1 MAEIRR
7 LAVCLDGTWNNR
19 DDSTNVLHHFAL
31 TSECRDK
38 RVGNDVV
45 TQLKLYLEGVGTGP
59 LDAITGGGFGFGLET
74 NVRAAYNWLVQNYQ
88 DETAFTPA
96 DEIYIF
102 GFSRGAFTARSLVG
116 FISTC
121 GLLRRG
127 APLTVNELWRTYC
140 LIGRAREHHSGPL
153 TDLFP
158 DPPVEF
164 RRITDLVW
172 DPWLIRQKEALAPR
186 PPGHVPGQRAA
197 TLTPTEE
204 LLVRW
209 SRRVKI
215 TYLGVYDTVGAVG
228 WDALAI
234 PGIRSRLALHH
245 NMRPT
250 TLIQK
255 CRHALAIDE
264 HRSSF
269 KHTPFVAYISGDTA
283 EGELKRIDSDL
294 GPRKDAQVDPVGAL
308 ASAWTKR
315 IEQRWFVGAHANVG
329 GGYASNPLA
338 QQPLSWLL
346 EGARDA
352 GLICDSLPKNG
363 APDKRLGPR
372 DSFMEFAKP
381 YWTIA
386 LRAKRTYRIIDPDPE
401 IRAERRLRRE
411 SSAFMLVNINEQ
423 VDPNAV
429 EYYARHDDV
438 EPPPNLV
445 EYARRKKARGN
456 DLTSLAERMPR
467 HPWMGNTV
475 APYIVLAL
483 WATLA
488 AGGVLAVDLVFRI
501 WIKEWPLAWWL
512 AVGAAV
518 FALVDWA
525 ESCQN
530 FTMAARGA
538 SPARRAFLDSIY
550 WTRALC
556 VVLVIFGTLGGMTS
570 LVVRG
575 ISAATLTEAL
585 EKSWYLMQYFGVIA
599 FGAGLGVGLGVVFNH
614 LYAGSPSPR
623 SSVVILAAVLTPL
636 VITAVIPFGI
646 IGVFEVWRIVAPALG
661 VVSATPSPIAPGAQ
675 FAGLLLLLQLSLIYF
690 VNALTWA
697 GEPMAKARLGSIVP
711 LQMCFTPGQIKS
723 CLDRW
728 CTMLR
733 GHAAARC
740 AMSAVVR
747 EALYRDIIGF
757 IPVYT
762 GVFTFGLWF
771 GSSQLE
777 WSWLQILWWALPLT
791 VLLAD
796 YGEDLCHLR
805 SLRLHQKGHH
815 PSIGLALVGGV
826 MTWVK
831 LIGFIGEGALTL
843 AIVTAATIRIY
854 EIPTDYGWR
863 GLVVLAISL
872 VAGLILGG
880 LTVGS
885 IVYRRIIGR
894 VRRHAEVSEDSRSV
908 PLTEST
914 GG

>member
-38 RVGNDVV
+38 RVDNDRV
-45 TQLKLYLEGVGTGP
+45 TQLKFYLEGVGTRP

-74 NVRAAYNWLVQNYQ
+74 NVRAAYDWLVQNYH

-164 RRITDLVW
+164 RRITELVW
-172 DPWLIRQKEALAPR
+172 DPWLIRQKEALSPRAP
-186 PPGHVPGQRAA
+186 GQVPGQKVD
-197 TLTPTEE
+197 TLTPTEA

-269 KHTPFVAYISGDTA
+269 THTPFVAYISRDIA
-283 EGELKRIDSDL
+283 DSELKRIDGDL
-294 GPRKDAQVDPVGAL
+294 ARKDGQGDPVAAL
-308 ASAWTKR
+308 ASAWTRR
-315 IEQRWFVGAHANVG
+315 IEQRWFVGAHSNVG

-338 QQPLSWLL
+338 QLPLAWLL
-346 EGARDA
+346 DGARQA
-352 GLICDSLPKNG
+352 GLICDSLPKAG
-363 APDKRLGPR
+363 SPDKRLGPR

-381 YWTIA
+381 YWTTA
-386 LRAKRTYRIIDPDPE
+386 LRAKRTYRVLDPDPD
-401 IRAERRLRRE
+401 IRAERRQRTE

-423 VDPNAV
+423 VDPSAI
-429 EYYARHDDV
+429 EYYARHKDV
-438 EPPPNLV
+438 HPPPNLI
-445 EYARRKKARGN
+445 EYARRKKARGE
-456 DLTSLAERMPR
+456 DLTSLAERRPR
-467 HPWMGNTV
+467 HPWMGHTV
-475 APYIVLAL
+475 TPYIVLAL

-488 AGGVLAVDLVFRI
+488 AGGILAVDLVFRI
-501 WIKEWPLAWWL
+501 WIKDWPPSWSLAI
-512 AVGAAV
+512 AAAV

-530 FTMAARGA
+530 FTMAARGVA
-538 SPARRAFLDSIY
+538 PARRAFLDSIY
-550 WTRALC
+550 WTRALG
-556 VVLVIFGTLGGMTS
+556 VVLFIFGTLGGMTS
-570 LVVRG
+570 LAFRG
-575 ISAATLTEAL
+575 TSATTWLEAM
-585 EKSWYLMQYFGVIA
+585 EKARSLMQYFGVVA

-614 LYAGSPSPR
+614 LYSKATAPR
-623 SSVVILAAVLTPL
+623 SSVVIYAAVLTPL
-636 VITAVIPFGI
+636 IIAGI
-646 IGVFEVWRIVAPALG
+646 IPLGIVAVFEVWRIVAPALG
-661 VVSATPSPIAPGAQ
+661 VVAATPSPIAPAAQ

-711 LQMCFTPGQIKS
+711 LQMCFTPGQIKA
-723 CLDRW
+723 CLERW

-757 IPVYT
+757 IPVYSA
-762 GVFTFGLWF
+762 VFTFGLWF
-771 GSSQLE
+771 GYSQLE
-777 WSWLQILWWALPLT
+777 WAWLQILWWALPLT
-791 VLLAD
+791 ALLAD

-805 SLRLHQKGHH
+805 CLRLHQRGAC
-815 PSIGLALVGGV
+815 PSIRLALVGSA

-831 LIGFIGEGALTL
+831 LIGFIGEGLLTL

-854 EIPTDYGWR
+854 HDPTDFGWR
-863 GLVVLAISL
+863 GLVALAISL

-885 IVYRRIIGR
+885 IVYRKITGTA
-894 VRRHAEVSEDSRSV
+894 RRQIPISADSRGV

-914 GG
+914 GV